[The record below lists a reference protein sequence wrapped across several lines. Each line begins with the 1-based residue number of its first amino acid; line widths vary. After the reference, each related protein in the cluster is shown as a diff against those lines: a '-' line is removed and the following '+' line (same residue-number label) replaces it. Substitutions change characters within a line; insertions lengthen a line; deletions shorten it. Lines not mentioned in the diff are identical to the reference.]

1 MPSRSRDRHLA
12 KQAARRQQ
20 ERAAAKRR
28 RGITLGSVGAV
39 AGLILIVVGAIWLF
53 GGNDDTAPAAS
64 TPSATATASASPGAD
79 ATPGEQT
86 GTVDPGTPATA
97 TVACGGKVPA
107 AASEPKPQFQG
118 PPPMTVDP
126 KTTYT
131 ATLETSCGS
140 IVIQLD
146 PKQAPQ
152 TTNSFVFLAQQGY
165 FDGTFF
171 HRVVDPIDVIQGGDP
186 TGSGSGGP
194 GYAIPDELTGSE
206 SYTAGTVAMAN
217 AGANTGGSQFFI
229 ITGPQGTNLDG
240 NPAYTIF
247 GQVAEGLD
255 VAKEINALTAVDDGT
270 FDGAPTEA
278 VYIDRVTIQE
288 S

>member
-28 RGITLGSVGAV
+28 RGITLGSIGAV
-39 AGLILIVVGAIWLF
+39 VGLVAIVVGAIWLF
-53 GGNDDTAPAAS
+53 GGDDDTTPAAS
-64 TPSATATASASPGAD
+64 TTPSASASVSPGAD
-79 ATPGEQT
+79 VKPGERT

-97 TVACGGKVPA
+97 TVACDGKVPA

-131 ATLETSCGS
+131 ATLETSCGT

-171 HRVVDPIDVIQGGDP
+171 HRVVDSIDVIQGGDP

-194 GYAIPDELTGSE
+194 GYTIPDELTGSE
-206 SYTAGTVAMAN
+206 TYIAGTIAMAN
-217 AGANTGGSQFFI
+217 GGPNTGGSQFFI

-255 VAKEINALTAVDDGT
+255 VAKEINALMAVDDGT